1 MSGGVCFRNIR
12 GGLFKIGEDA
22 LLQMRGYVQNDRGKA
37 EAGGVLLGR
46 FVLGTADVVVDQVTV
61 PMPGDRRSRRRF
73 FRDARPH
80 QTVIDRRWN
89 QSRHR
94 CNYLGGWHTHPEPIP
109 TPSGTD
115 TRDWKR
121 ALRRNQFDSETLYF
135 VIVGT
140 QEVRAWEGDRHT
152 REIEE
157 LVPIVDQEG

>member
-1 MSGGVCFRNIR
+1 MSGGVCFRNIQ
-12 GGLFKIGEDA
+12 GGLLKISEDA
-22 LLQMRGYVQNDRGKA
+22 LLRMREYVQGDRRKA

-61 PMPGDRRSRRRF
+61 PVPGDRRSRLRF
-73 FRDARPH
+73 FRDARRH
-80 QTVIDRRWN
+80 QAVIDRRWN
-89 QSRHR
+89 ESRHR

-115 TRDWKR
+115 IRDWKR
-121 ALRRNQFDSETLYF
+121 ALQRNQFDNGTLYF

-140 QEVRAWEGDRHT
+140 QEVRAWEGDRYS

-157 LVPIVDQEG
+157 LVPIIDQES